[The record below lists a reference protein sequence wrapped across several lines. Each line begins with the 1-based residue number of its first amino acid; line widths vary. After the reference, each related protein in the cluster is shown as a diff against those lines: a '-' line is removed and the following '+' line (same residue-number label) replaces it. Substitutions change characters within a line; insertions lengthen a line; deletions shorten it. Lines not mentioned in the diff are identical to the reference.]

1 MNKELTREDEKVLYE
16 AGYLL
21 LKKGNIKA
29 AREIFEGLVAMVPDK
44 GTPHTFLGQTYFA
57 ESNFEEALKH
67 HRKAV
72 ELAPDNSG
80 SWAHLGE
87 SLVVMQQKEEAVT
100 VLKKVIAMDPQ
111 GPAGKMAKG
120 LLELVNLG

>member
-1 MNKELTREDEKVLYE
+1 MSKELKQEDERVLYE

-29 AREIFEGLVAMVPDK
+29 AREVFEGLVAMTPNK
-44 GTPHTFLGQTYFA
+44 GLPHTFLGNTYFA
-57 ESNFEEALKH
+57 ESKFDDAIKH

-72 ELAPDNSG
+72 ELSPDSAV

-87 SLVVMQQKEEAVT
+87 SLVVTQQKDEAVS
-100 VLKKVIAMDPQ
+100 VLKKVLALDSE
-111 GPAGKMAKG
+111 GPSGKMARG
-120 LLELVNLG
+120 LLELVGSR